1 MRLVR
6 PRARGITRRAFG
18 TLAAVSA
25 FGARKGEILPPDSIR
40 YADPATEFPIF
51 RLSRPEYSSYLPSP
65 PRRVLSRHG
74 DFLILVS
81 ERVGSAQAFR
91 LEIKSGE
98 WHQLTDIQNLDR
110 ETVSLL
116 PDDHSLCFMEGDSLK
131 VARFAGSGVKDRE
144 VYRIEDGWKR
154 EGGVVVTDDGMF
166 ALLVEAKADASRLR
180 LIPMAK
186 GAATTLAEETT
197 AIEDVM
203 PRPRRAGAC
212 YRKRGDTSIWLADFE
227 GRQKYRLQTAEGKV
241 GDALWAPDGRS
252 LLYLLIPAERAK
264 LITVREFNPDA
275 HTDAAIAPT
284 TQYAVF
290 SRNSDASVF
299 VGASGSKA
307 SPHVLLLLRLA
318 KRELTLAE
326 HKASDPFMVAPI
338 FSPSNDRVYF
348 TTDRDGKP
356 CVYWISVEKL
366 VEKNES

>member
-18 TLAAVSA
+18 TLVAVSA
-25 FGARKGEILPPDSIR
+25 FGARKGEVLPPDGAR

-51 RLSRPEYSSYLPSP
+51 RLTRPEYSSHLPSP
-65 PRRVLSRHG
+65 PRRVLSRRG
-74 DFLILVS
+74 EFLILVS
-81 ERVGSAQAFR
+81 ERLGPPQAFR

-98 WHQLTDIQNLDR
+98 WQQLTEAENLDR

-116 PDDHSLCFMEGDSLK
+116 PGDHSICFMEGDGLK
-131 VARFAGSGVKDRE
+131 VGRFAGSGIKERE

-154 EGGVVVTDDGMF
+154 DGGVVVTDDGMF
-166 ALLVEAKADASRLR
+166 ALLVEAKADGSRLR

-186 GAATTLAEETT
+186 GAATTLAEESS

-212 YRKRGDTSIWLADFE
+212 YRKRGDPSIWLTDFE
-227 GRQKYRLQTAEGKV
+227 GRQNYRLQMAEGKV
-241 GDALWAPDGRS
+241 GDAFWSPDGKS
-252 LLYLLIPAERAK
+252 LFYLQIPAERGK
-264 LITVREFNPDA
+264 LVTIREFNPDA
-275 HTDAAIAPT
+275 HTDAAISPT
-284 TQYAVF
+284 TQFAMF

-307 SPHVLLLLRLA
+307 SPHVLLLLRLT

-326 HKASDPFMVAPI
+326 HKASDPLMVAPI

-356 CVYWISVEKL
+356 CVHWISVEKL